1 VARFTPNPNRPD
13 DLVASI
19 VALSEQSN
27 RLAVE
32 TLMDAARAAERG
44 DATAVVEEVC
54 RLAVAAGVAAG
65 EVAWL
70 VAEIEGAEPVAL
82 SEAAAAVAGMQACA
96 RAAAHALGRLGNAPE
111 VTSCVEAMHR
121 VADQLRALLP
131 RLAALS
137 G

>member
-1 VARFTPNPNRPD
+1 VARFTPDPNRPD

-27 RLAVE
+27 RLTVE
-32 TLMDAARAAERG
+32 TLITAARA
-44 DATAVVEEVC
+44 DAAAVVDEVC

-65 EVAWL
+65 EVSWL
-70 VAEIEGAEPVAL
+70 VAEIEGADPHAL
-82 SEAAAAVAGMQACA
+82 SEAHTAVAGMLACA
-96 RAAAHALGRLGNAPE
+96 RAAADAAGRLGDGPE
-111 VTSCVEAMHR
+111 IGSCVEALHR